1 MKIAKKSFFNFFR
14 HPKNWKLN
22 WELPKNQ
29 FSIFPL
35 SKKLKIEFKIAQSQ
49 FSLFW
54 NYWKLSKNEMK
65 RCPMSSYLK
74 IEKTFCFI
82 KTKIKLLFLILHFN
96 LSTKRNGTLGARTG
110 WRPFSKF
117 DKKSFECWA
126 KFLQEKIAFELF
138 LQPKT

>member
-1 MKIAKKSFFNFFR
+1 MTFR
-14 HPKNWKLN
+14 YVKNWKLIEN
-22 WELPKNQ
+22 CQKINFQ
-29 FSIFPL
+29 FFPL

-54 NYWKLSKNEMK
+54 NYWKLNKNEMK
-65 RCPMSSYLK
+65 RFPMSSYLK

-82 KTKIKLLFLILHFN
+82 KTKIKLLFLISHFN
-96 LSTKRNGTLGARTG
+96 LSTKRNGTLGTRTG